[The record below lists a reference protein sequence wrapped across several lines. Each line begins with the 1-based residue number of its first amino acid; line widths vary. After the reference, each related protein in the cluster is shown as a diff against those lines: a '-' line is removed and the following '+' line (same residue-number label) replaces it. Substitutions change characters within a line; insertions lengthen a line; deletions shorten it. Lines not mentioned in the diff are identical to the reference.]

1 MVESTSKS
9 LVPLFVSTTAIG
21 LFLLVGCNRG
31 DEKKTVEVVSDPPSV
46 YMKDP
51 AFRKALDEAQSE
63 LKGLLKIESRLSDE
77 LTKMYGEVKLKLASD
92 DKLAIE
98 NELKKNPEWE
108 SVRQKLQDVK
118 KAIAERR
125 EKTVDVVRRRIAPRK
140 VSK

>member
-9 LVPLFVSTTAIG
+9 LVPLFVSATAIG

-31 DEKKTVEVVSDPPSV
+31 DEKKPVEVVSDPPSV

-77 LTKMYGEVKLKLASD
+77 LTKMYGEAKLKLASD